1 MNEKKEY
8 KPAEIKVVSLD
19 RDMLISSGG
28 SLAEDGW
35 DFFDFGSLS

>member
-8 KPAEIKVVSLD
+8 KPAEIKVGMPD

-28 SLAEDGW
+28 SLGEDDW
-35 DFFDFGSLS
+35 DSFSFGSL